1 MLTVRNSS
9 EAQGIKSSDKEDKV
23 QVGEH
28 TVGEG
33 ATCLLFFSFHF
44 VRRYLMLKWHK
55 EFCYRNKNEDC
66 LNTLSLYL

>member
-44 VRRYLMLKWHK
+44 VRKAFDVKMA
-55 EFCYRNKNEDC
+55 
-66 LNTLSLYL
+66 

>member
-33 ATCLLFFSFHF
+33 ATCLLFFPFHF
-44 VRRYLMLKWHK
+44 VRKVFDVKMA
-55 EFCYRNKNEDC
+55 
-66 LNTLSLYL
+66 